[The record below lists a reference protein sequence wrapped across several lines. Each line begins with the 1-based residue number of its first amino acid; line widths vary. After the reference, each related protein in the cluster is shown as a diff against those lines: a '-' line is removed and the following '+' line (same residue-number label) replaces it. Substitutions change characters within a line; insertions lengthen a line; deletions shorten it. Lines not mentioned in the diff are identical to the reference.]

1 MCCVFSLSSVDFPLF
16 NDYSHFTR
24 PNRPLSLSAVHR
36 PADRLADDL
45 LRDGLAAADH
55 VADAVAGAGHH
66 HHAADRRRRRALDGC
81 QDRRPLPDQRLP
93 GPLSGQHFRLPA
105 SLRDLPRLV
114 LSDSVRLY
122 LIA

>member
-1 MCCVFSLSSVDFPLF
+1 MLCIFFVIVGLIDDSLSI
-16 NDYSHFTR
+16 FTR
-24 PNRPLSLSAVHR
+24 SNRPLSVSAVHR

-55 VADAVAGAGHH
+55 VADAIAGAGHH
-66 HHAADRRRRRALDGC
+66 HHSANRGRRALDGR

-93 GPLSGQHFRLPA
+93 GPLSGQHFRRLSA
-105 SLRDLPRLV
+105 RLLDLPRLV
-114 LSDSVRLY
+114 LSDSVRLH